1 MGYKGVGAA
10 DPARKEMVMEASKK
24 KVALADSVAP
34 DSAPGALRDVT
45 VPDSIIPSNNQTD
58 LSVVLNHT
66 DLSVI
71 VKPMNSKV
79 ASSRLSARERL
90 LAAADELF
98 YEGGIN
104 LVGIDRVIER
114 AGVAKSSLYD
124 CFGSKEELIRC
135 YLQARNEARQDR
147 IRERIARHAK
157 PLDKILSIFDLL
169 ADITS
174 QPGFRGCAFLRAGA
188 DADADGKVKKAC
200 DESRGFL
207 RTQFVELAREAG
219 ATNPEALGRQL
230 VLLYDGA
237 IVAAQADGNRDAP
250 LAARDLARSLLDS
263 ATLAAGDA
271 HP

>member
-1 MGYKGVGAA
+1 MNTKAA
-10 DPARKEMVMEASKK
+10 
-24 KVALADSVAP
+24 
-34 DSAPGALRDVT
+34 
-45 VPDSIIPSNNQTD
+45 IPRQ
-58 LSVVLNHT
+58 
-66 DLSVI
+66 
-71 VKPMNSKV
+71 
-79 ASSRLSARERL
+79 SARERL

-104 LVGIDRVIER
+104 LVGIDRVIEH

-135 YLQARNEARQDR
+135 YLQARNETRQSR
-147 IRERIARHAK
+147 IRERMARHAA
-157 PLDKILSIFDLL
+157 PVDKILSIFDLL

-207 RTQFVELAREAG
+207 RTLFVELAREAG
-219 ATNPEALGRQL
+219 AKNPEALGRQL

-237 IVAAQADGNRDAP
+237 NVAAQADGSRDAP
-250 LAARDLARSLLDS
+250 LAARDLARSLLNS
-263 ATLAAGDA
+263 STQVAGDA